1 MPADYAGACAAIKT
15 KFLDEW
21 EGTPAAAVGFVNEAD
36 PLMASTTTGAP
47 IPWVLFEIV
56 SNDSDKVGLGTPG
69 NSVTVY
75 YGLIKAHIFTPS
87 GDGVETGMALALE
100 AGEIFRNQLF
110 YDDVTPGR
118 FVRSGYTL
126 DGQPRIS
133 EGDTYSEDGSW
144 FNTTATIPFEF
155 WDRR

>member
-1 MPADYAGACAAIKT
+1 MAADYAGALVAIKA
-15 KFLDEW
+15 KFLSEW
-21 EGTPAAAVGFVNEAD
+21 TATPIAAVGFVNEAD
-36 PLMASTTTGAP
+36 PVMADEAGSP

-56 SNDSDKVGLGTPG
+56 SNSSDKIGLGTPG
-69 NSVTVY
+69 NGVTVY
-75 YGLIKAHIFTPS
+75 YGLIKVHVFTPAGNGIEQGIS
-87 GDGVETGMALALE
+87 LALS

-118 FVRSGYTL
+118 YVRSGYVL

-155 WDRR
+155 WDRK